1 MYLKKLKF
9 IPIIFLLYQTPLY
22 SKSNSF
28 KDFEFIICSNGTSA
42 NLDCMIMKLNFCSI
56 RTFNSLNLFPI
67 EKFEKIFQ
75 VKNHKELVNRI
86 KFQKKNNIVSFTK
99 NKIKSENFKTL
110 FL

>member
-1 MYLKKLKF
+1 MTISSINYLIKNYKFLK
-9 IPIIFLLYQTPLY
+9 IANINP
-22 SKSNSF
+22 NSF